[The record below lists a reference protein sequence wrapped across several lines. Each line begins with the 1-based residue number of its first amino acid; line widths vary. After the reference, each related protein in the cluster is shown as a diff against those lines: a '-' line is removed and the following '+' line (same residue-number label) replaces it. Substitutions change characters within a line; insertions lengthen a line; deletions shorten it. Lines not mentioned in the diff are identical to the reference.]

1 MPQSN
6 DNRGTLSRWVQAVL
20 QSRFVR
26 NAAVLVSGTAVAQA
40 TTLAAS
46 PILTRLYA
54 PESFGLLGLFT
65 AATTVVGVVSAWKY
79 ELAIVLPKTD
89 EDAVRVFLLSSLIV
103 GGMTAAT
110 WIGVTVAADDIAQLM
125 GSAALGQYLV
135 WLPVSVFMVGM
146 YHVLNYWATR
156 RTYYT
161 QLSVSQGIRSA
172 GIVGTQGVAGGVG
185 AGAGGLVAG
194 RVAGECIASLSLF
207 WQIWRKDGA
216 LIRRG
221 LQNLALSG
229 VAKVYRKFPTYS
241 APQTLLN
248 AVSQNIP
255 AFLFG
260 YYFSAEIVGLYWFT
274 YRLLQAPSGL
284 ISEAVR
290 KVFYQQASE
299 AYNAGEHAYPLLSRV
314 TGGLFL
320 LAGLPVVLVFAFGP
334 ELFAF
339 VFGDEWLRAGEFGR
353 WLALWTLFGFAN
365 APSVMLINIYNK
377 QKYLLMFEIVLAAGR
392 LVSIPIG
399 AKIGDEITAIMIFS
413 SVGMV
418 LNGALILFVY
428 LYSRRS
434 YQQTETR

>member
-1 MPQSN
+1 MPQS
-6 DNRGTLSRWVQAVL
+6 DDKSGSLPRLLQAVL
-20 QSRFVR
+20 KSRFVR

-40 TTLAAS
+40 MTLAAS
-46 PILTRLYA
+46 PILTRLYE

-65 AATTVVGVVSAWKY
+65 AATTVVSVVAAWKY
-79 ELAIVLPKTD
+79 ELAIVLPKND

-103 GGMTAAT
+103 ACMTVAT
-110 WIGVTVAADDIAQLM
+110 WVGVTVAANDIARLM
-125 GSAALGQYLV
+125 ASAALGQYLV
-135 WLPVSVFMVGM
+135 WLPVAVFMVGM

-156 RTYYT
+156 QTYYT
-161 QLSVSQGIRSA
+161 QLSVSQGIRST
-172 GIVGTQGVAGGVG
+172 GIVSTQAAAGAVGT
-185 AGAGGLVAG
+185 GAGGLVAG
-194 RVAGECIASLSLF
+194 RIAGECIATLSLF
-207 WQIWRKDGA
+207 WQMWQRDGS

-221 LQNLALSG
+221 VRNLAISG
-229 VAKVYRKFPTYS
+229 VARTYRKFAVYS

-260 YYFSAEIVGLYWFT
+260 YYFSAEVVGLYWFT

-284 ISEAVR
+284 VSEAVR

-299 AYNAGEHAYPLLSRV
+299 AYNAGEHVYPLLSRV

-320 LAGLPVVLVFAFGP
+320 LAGLPVLIVFAFGP
-334 ELFAF
+334 DLFAF
-339 VFGDEWLRAGEFGR
+339 VFGDEWLQAGEFGR

-377 QKYLLMFEIVLAAGR
+377 QKYLLIFEVVLAAGR
-392 LVSIPIG
+392 LISIPVG
-399 AKIGDEITAIMIFS
+399 AMVGDEITAIMIFS

-434 YQQTETR
+434 YQRTETL